1 MGDNVNRN
9 FNPFVSKK
17 VSDTVNCKAAER
29 KKGKKAFA
37 NLQESVK
44 LMGSNRFTFENM
56 CYN

>member
-1 MGDNVNRN
+1 MNRN